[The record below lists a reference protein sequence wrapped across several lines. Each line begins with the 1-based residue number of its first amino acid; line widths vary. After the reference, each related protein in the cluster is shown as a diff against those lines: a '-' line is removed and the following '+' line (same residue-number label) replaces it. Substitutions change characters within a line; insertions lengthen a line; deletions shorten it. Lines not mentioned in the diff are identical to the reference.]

1 TAMGLDGLPD
11 LIAREGVDARELRR
25 LLQRLHDGRRFD
37 GALDVLEERPAVG
50 DELRERA
57 ARLRD
62 GEHRER
68 HREPAVRRA
77 EQDGA
82 RDLGAVV
89 LELVEVR
96 MTPTAARQVV
106 LADLPEG
113 LRHALGGAARIAAHP
128 QVLGLER
135 GAALEETQRALAG
148 TRPSVNEPVPRE
160 VVEVPLAAREEEAR
174 GHR

>member
-1 TAMGLDGLPD
+1 MGLDGLPH
-11 LIAREGVDARELRR
+11 LVAREGVDARELRR
-25 LLQRLHDGRRFD
+25 LLQGLDLGRRFD
-37 GALDVLEERPAVG
+37 SALYVLGERPAVS

-82 RDLGAVV
+82 RDFGAAV

-96 MTPTAARQVV
+96 MTPTAARQ
-106 LADLPEG
+106 
-113 LRHALGGAARIAAHP
+113 
-128 QVLGLER
+128 
-135 GAALEETQRALAG
+135 
-148 TRPSVNEPVPRE
+148 
-160 VVEVPLAAREEEAR
+160 
-174 GHR
+174 